1 MSLSKSLWQM
11 SAFSAV
17 SKESNSSV
25 TAALRELDKPLVIG
39 KSQASENTS
48 AEVNLPIRNGSR
60 EPNRY

>member
-17 SKESNSSV
+17 NKETNSSV
-25 TAALRELDKPLVIG
+25 TAALRELDKPLDIG

-48 AEVNLPIRNGSR
+48 AEVNLPIRNGS
-60 EPNRY
+60 